1 MHKHLIRSS
10 FLVFIL
16 MSLFLIPFVVGQTT
30 TVKLVVATSNARI
43 RAQAISTSEQ
53 VGTLNAGESA
63 VWLGENLNGETV
75 NGNSLWYNIRLATGI
90 EGWVWS
96 GVVTIEEVIPTP
108 TPTPR
113 PTLPP
118 NETYQTISIENADKL
133 QSTYEWGRG
142 LPQNIAW
149 SVDGSQLLVASS
161 TGLWL
166 HDAQNISTPPKKIAD
181 FSTRRDNF
189 TVVTQ
194 LGFIP
199 DSTNVYA
206 VFFSAV
212 TGGNLVFQIYNLEND
227 ELGMTYNL
235 ETFPSNWRNAGT
247 TQSVALHPDGR
258 TLAMVSSDGVR
269 LIRLASSSPTQTIT
283 RFRVVGNLGQGTPST
298 SVLFNSDGSQLA
310 VMNGNGTSIYAMP
323 DQTLLASSRD
333 SGSQMLF
340 TPDGA
345 SLLLLGSNMRFISLN
360 PATGGQN
367 FRYERTGFGFYAG
380 AMHPTKPEFATAM
393 GRIPYGA
400 YIYDATQET
409 EPPRYDMGD
418 SVHVV
423 AYSPDGN
430 YLAGLSKFG
439 GIITIWDTKTSEIV
453 QTDTTAYS
461 HHGGIQ
467 FIQDGAQMVVSG
479 GSRLDFYNPN
489 TDTGELIRSV
499 TYTEWESFDGVV
511 SPNGDR
517 IWSSVLLPVGMTFEA
532 VIRSFDLNGTPLT
545 DELRL
550 DANVSGGI
558 ASSPIIDVVYS
569 PDGQFVVTTERN
581 GSIRFRN
588 PDTFESVNV
597 VYHPNGGINARL
609 TFADYGDYFVT
620 YGEDD
625 ETVRVWTKQGLPVAT
640 FDIPPSEQRAFGITG
655 LSISADG
662 GRVAYSGGTAFYVWD
677 VATNTRIFELTLDAG
692 NIIGTIALHPTG
704 DILAMTNS
712 STGVLFL
719 YDVTTGEELV
729 RRPATR
735 ILSTLAFTP
744 DGALLIAIG
753 REDGIIRFW
762 GVSR

>member
-10 FLVFIL
+10 FLIFIL
-16 MSLFLIPFVVGQTT
+16 MSLLIIPFVMGQTT
-30 TVKLVVATSNARI
+30 TVKLVVATSNARV
-43 RAQAISTSEQ
+43 RAQATSTSEQ
-53 VGTLNAGESA
+53 VGSLNTGESA
-63 VWLGENLNGETV
+63 VWLGENPSGESV
-75 NGNSLWYNIRLATGI
+75 NGSSLWYNIRLATGI

-96 GVVTIEEVIPTP
+96 GVVRIEEVIPTP
-108 TPTPR
+108 TPTPH

-133 QSTYEWGRG
+133 QSAYEWGRG

-149 SVDGSQLLVASS
+149 SLDGSQLLVASS

-166 HDAQNISTPPKKIAD
+166 HDAQNISTPPQKIAD

-206 VFFSAV
+206 VFFSTA
-212 TGGNLVFQIYNLEND
+212 TGGNLVFQIYNLED
-227 ELGMTYNL
+227 GELGITYNL
-235 ETFPSNWRNAGT
+235 ETFASNWRNAGT
-247 TQSVALHPDGR
+247 TQAVSLHPNGR
-258 TLAMVSSDGVR
+258 TLAMISPDGVR
-269 LIRLASSSPTQTIT
+269 LINLLFHARTQTIT
-283 RFRVVGNLGQGTPST
+283 NFDDIGQLGQGTPST

-310 VMNGNGTSIYAMP
+310 VMSGNGTSIYTMP

-333 SGSQMLF
+333 SGAYALF
-340 TPDGA
+340 TPDSA
-345 SLLLLGSNMRFISLN
+345 SLILMGSNMRFISLN
-360 PATGGQN
+360 PTTGGQN
-367 FRYERTGFGFYAG
+367 FRYERTGYSFYSA
-380 AMHPTKPEFATAM
+380 AMHPTKSEFATAI

-409 EPPRYDMGD
+409 EPPRYAMRT

-423 AYSPDGN
+423 AYSPDGS
-430 YLAGLSKFG
+430 YLAGVSKTG
-439 GIITIWDTKTSEIV
+439 AVINIWDTETGEIA
-453 QTDTTAYS
+453 QSDTTIYS
-461 HHGGIQ
+461 HHGAIQ

-479 GSRLDFYNPN
+479 GNRLDFYNPN
-489 TDTGELIRSV
+489 TNTGDLIRSV
-499 TYTEWESFDGVV
+499 SYPEWDSFDGVV
-511 SPNGDR
+511 NPNGDR
-517 IWSSVLLPVGMTFEA
+517 IWASVLLPVGMTFEA
-532 VIRSFDLNGTPLT
+532 VIRSFDLNGIPLT
-545 DELRL
+545 DEIRL
-550 DANVSGGI
+550 DANVGGGI
-558 ASSPIIDVVYS
+558 ASSPIIDLIYS
-569 PDGQFVVTTERN
+569 PDGQFIITTERN

-588 PDTFESVNV
+588 PETFEPVNV

-609 TFADYGDYFVT
+609 QFATFGDYFVT

-625 ETVRVWTKQGLPVAT
+625 ETVRVWTKQGLSVAT
-640 FDIPPSEQRAFGITG
+640 FDIPPSDQQAFGITG

-662 GRVAYSGGTAFYVWD
+662 GRVAYSGGTDIYVWD
-677 VATNTRIFELTLDAG
+677 VQTSTRIFEMKLDAG
-692 NIIGTIALHPTG
+692 NIIGTIALHPDG
-704 DILAMTNS
+704 DILAISNS

-719 YDVTTGEELV
+719 YDVNTGEELV
-729 RRPATR
+729 RRPAAR